1 MSVTKV
7 AVRDDVGR
15 IMFIEGILEDVT
27 ERKRAEE
34 ALQEAYD
41 TLEIRVQERTTELAG
56 AIQSLQAE
64 IAERIKMQH
73 QIEEQREYLASV
85 LHHAP
90 DAVITLDSSS
100 RIVGWNPGAEKLFGY
115 SQGEAQGR
123 KTIDLIGSSDV
134 EEQIRAFTSQ
144 TMSGQGV
151 PPTEVV
157 RYRKD
162 GMPVNAILSSSP
174 IITGNQVRGIVVIFT
189 DLTERK
195 RTEEELRIKEMQ
207 LIHAGRLSSLGEM
220 ATGVAHEINQPLA
233 IISLAAEGR
242 LRDIHSGRFDMSIL
256 PQELEDILKN
266 VRRIDR
272 IITHMRTFA
281 RRTGEWEWVD
291 PEDVLSNVFILL
303 GEQFRMHQISVSHQ
317 IENGLPSI
325 KVDANQLE
333 QVFVNIL
340 TNARQVLDQKEGE
353 VVESGGAFTKRLIC
367 SVSSKRQQKQQY
379 VIFEFADNAFGVSD
393 ELKERVFD
401 PFFTTKEA
409 GQGTGLGLSIAYS
422 IATQA
427 LGGKIWVED
436 NEIGG
441 ASFKVALPVVKEVR
455 GESGCEEKKGYQ
467 RPENL

>member
-1 MSVTKV
+1 VVSK
-7 AVRDDVGR
+7 D
-15 IMFIEGILEDVT
+15 IT

-34 ALQEAYD
+34 ELQEAHD
-41 TLEIRVQERTTELAG
+41 TLEIRVQKRTTELAG

-64 IAERIKMQH
+64 IAERIRMQH

-90 DAVITLDSSS
+90 DAIITVDSSN
-100 RIVGWNPGAEKLFGY
+100 RIVGWNPGAERLLGY
-115 SQGEAQGR
+115 SHDEAQG
-123 KTIDLIGSSDV
+123 KNIDGLVGRPDV
-134 EEQIRAFTSQ
+134 EEQLRFFTSEAL
-144 TMSGQGV
+144 SGKVV

-157 RYRKD
+157 RYRKN
-162 GMPVNAILSSSP
+162 GEPVNVIVSISP
-174 IITGNQVRGIVVIFT
+174 IMIGGRAEGFVAIYT
-189 DLTERK
+189 DITERK
-195 RTEEELRIKEMQ
+195 RAEKELREKEMQ

-233 IISLAAEGR
+233 IISMAAEGR

-422 IATQA
+422 IVTQA